1 MTGNHFDVAVIG
13 AGPAGSSIARLLAE
27 GGARVALIDHS
38 HPREKTCGGGIS
50 ARATAMFP
58 ELDRL
63 RPQGRSGNSLRLVS
77 PRGVTATVK
86 GSGQTFAIDREIL
99 DGSLLD
105 GATAAGAALHRH
117 RALSFERHQHGYLVN
132 TRVGIVRARVVVGAD
147 GIHSLVRRQLV
158 GPIPRVHRAFGAH
171 LLVPDISPPSALIR
185 FFGDCRGFAWVF
197 NRRDRSSIGV
207 GLPQTCMG
215 DWQGRLASFFAEQAP
230 GREMGKPQ
238 CWSLPQATHINFFE
252 AALAGEDWLLIGDA
266 AGHVDPILGEGI
278 HYAVWGAT
286 LAARAVLVGHPEWYD
301 RLWREAYLPRFE
313 SHLRRARLLESG
325 VLLEGLIGLAR
336 IPFVGSRLYKLIG
349 GRPHQT
355 G

>member
-1 MTGNHFDVAVIG
+1 MTDNRFDAVVIG
-13 AGPAGSSIARLLAE
+13 AGPAGSTVARLLAE

-63 RPQGRSGNSLRLVS
+63 RPRGRSGTSLRLVS
-77 PRGVTATVK
+77 PRGVTVTVK

-99 DGSLLD
+99 DGTLLD
-105 GATAAGAALHRH
+105 RATAAGVALHRH
-117 RALSFERHQHGYLVN
+117 RALSFERRRDGYLVN
-132 TRVGIVRARVVVGAD
+132 TRAGKVRARVLVGAD
-147 GIHSLVRRQLV
+147 GVHSLVRRRLV
-158 GPIPRVHRAFGAH
+158 GPIPREHRAFGAH
-171 LLVPDISPPSALIR
+171 LLVPDLSPPSALIR

-215 DWQGRLASFFAEQAP
+215 NWRGRLASFFAEQAP

-238 CWSLPQATHINFFE
+238 CWSLPQATHIDFFE
-252 AALAGEDWLLIGDA
+252 ASVAGKDWLLIGDA

-286 LAARAVLVGHPEWYD
+286 LAAEAVLGGHPKLYD
-301 RLWREAYLPRFE
+301 RLWRDAYLPRFE
-313 SHLRRARLLESG
+313 RHLRKARWLESG
-325 VLLEGLIGLAR
+325 VLLDGLIGLAR
-336 IPFVGSRLYKLIG
+336 IPFVGARLYKYIG
-349 GRPHQT
+349 GQPHQA